1 MKNSD
6 LCHFVMICFICNV
19 KGVLQS
25 DLRPHLSV
33 LNNDLKHDGDLLDSV
48 HFFIIVIKKLDLV
61 LLKKQ
66 CVGIP
71 LAFIVFLPRKIFSQ
85 VL

>member
-1 MKNSD
+1 
-6 LCHFVMICFICNV
+6 MICFICNV
-19 KGVLQS
+19 KRVFQS

-33 LNNDLKHDGDLLDSV
+33 LNNDVKHDEDLLNSA

-66 CVGIP
+66 CIGIP
-71 LAFIVFLPRKIFSQ
+71 LAFVVFLLRKIFNQ